1 MDSVHKDIIIYI
13 KRIVNLVR
21 AFDCAEN
28 KDFRILYLNKLKK
41 KRRKRKIRIRRRRK
55 DNMADVLYQI
65 FIADDMWM
73 FFTAVLLGSLYI
85 LWKF

>member
-1 MDSVHKDIIIYI
+1 
-13 KRIVNLVR
+13 
-21 AFDCAEN
+21 
-28 KDFRILYLNKLKK
+28 
-41 KRRKRKIRIRRRRK
+41 
-55 DNMADVLYQI
+55 MADVLYQI